1 MQVGN
6 SRKSYKKT
14 NMLIPWILKRY
25 LVMSVKTLSLANEV
39 LGLPLLFIWQNVI
52 AIVT

>member
-14 NMLIPWILKRY
+14 NMLIPQILKRY

-39 LGLPLLFIWQNVI
+39 FGLPLLFIWQNFI